1 MVLCGAHLL
10 SFKGLCLSGKELFLC
25 NASVY
30 AENAGL
36 TAVIILKS
44 NKTNNAS
51 NDDDSES
58 QI

>member
-1 MVLCGAHLL
+1 MWGHPL

-25 NASVY
+25 NVAVY

-44 NKTNNAS
+44 NYTNNAS

>member
-1 MVLCGAHLL
+1 MILCGRHPL
-10 SFKGLCLSGKELFLC
+10 SFKGLCLSGKGLFLC
-25 NASVY
+25 NAAVY
-30 AENAGL
+30 AEKAGL